1 MRAHYLQHAPFEGL
15 GKIEH
20 WLERNGY
27 EISATHL
34 YRDEPLPDAQTLQQI
49 DLLIIMGGPM
59 SVNDETQLPW
69 LAAEKA
75 FIRQAL
81 NADRRILGICLGAQL
96 IASALGNSVH
106 ANVQQEIGWFPVQ
119 GNTHHNGAAFHFPQ
133 EITVLH
139 WHGETFDLPHGA
151 VPLASSAACTNQ
163 AFQLGRSVIGLQFH
177 LEATRELLADF
188 IQADGQNLQRAE
200 FVQPAEHIQSVSE
213 PVLTATTELLDHLLD
228 YLTRQENVV

>member
-15 GKIEH
+15 GKIEQ

-27 EISATHL
+27 EVSATHL
-34 YRDEPLPDAQTLQQI
+34 YRDEPLPETKALQQI

-59 SVNDETQLPW
+59 SVNDEVQLPW

-81 NADRRILGICLGAQL
+81 TEDRRILGICLGAQL

-106 ANVQQEIGWFPVQ
+106 ANAQQEIGWFPVQ
-119 GNTHHNGAAFHFPQ
+119 GNTHHNGAAFHFPP
-133 EITVLH
+133 EVTVLH

-151 VPLASSAACTNQ
+151 VPLASSVACANQ

-177 LEATRELLADF
+177 LEATRALLTDF
-188 IQADGQNLQRAE
+188 IQADGQSLQQAE
-200 FVQPAEHIQSVSE
+200 FVQPAEQILSVNES
-213 PVLTATTELLDHLLD
+213 VLAATTELLDQLLN
-228 YLTRQENVV
+228 YLTRKEGAV